1 MHKGS
6 QYVVVAVVDTAAQHI
21 RYAAANQRTSGG
33 GAAPSR
39 VLQHLAAGLKLK
51 QIDF

>member
-33 GAAPSR
+33 AAPSR